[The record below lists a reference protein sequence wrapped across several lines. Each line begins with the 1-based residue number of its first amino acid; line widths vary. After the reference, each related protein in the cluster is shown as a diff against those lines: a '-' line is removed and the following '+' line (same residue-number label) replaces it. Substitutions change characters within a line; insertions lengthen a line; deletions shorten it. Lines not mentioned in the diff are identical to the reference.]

1 MSIYKIVNNRILSV
15 SSFIFDIDLNKIC
28 LITRNKEPYIYKICF
43 PGGKIEYN
51 KDKNYLMATKREV
64 LEETGIEIDFPEHN
78 LLEILEEFDN
88 FIIILSILVCT
99 ISRFI
104 RVKNEYDRNE
114 IYSMAWLSQEEINK
128 YIKEEQTTKGLLRI
142 INKGFDF
149 ANIIFKEN
157 IKQDRKEICS
167 EDYIKKFLWKSDKI

>member
-88 FIIILSILVCT
+88 FIIIQYGMAFT
-99 ISRFI
+99 R
-104 RVKNEYDRNE
+104 RN
-114 IYSMAWLSQEEINK
+114 
-128 YIKEEQTTKGLLRI
+128 
-142 INKGFDF
+142 
-149 ANIIFKEN
+149 
-157 IKQDRKEICS
+157 KQIHKRRTNN
-167 EDYIKKFLWKSDKI
+167 